1 MNKKVKIFAAF
12 VVIFSIIMCFAG
24 CGSNET
30 NSGATKG
37 KINIEDIA
45 WNIDEGIVDGD
56 RYVLLSYTNNTEY
69 TITDFKITFKEKAGI
84 TEEEKSDFCADI
96 QSDFETSD
104 EDMEEVRS
112 RPISMYAETN
122 RVLNPG
128 ESVSNINCYYYEGYF
143 YLKNI
148 AHYNLVTPDIA
159 TLKYIDEDKIFT
171 V

>member
-12 VVIFSIIMCFAG
+12 VVIFSMIMCFAG

-96 QSDFETSD
+96 GQFRCMPKQTEFLIQ
-104 EDMEEVRS
+104 V
-112 RPISMYAETN
+112 
-122 RVLNPG
+122 
-128 ESVSNINCYYYEGYF
+128 
-143 YLKNI
+143 
-148 AHYNLVTPDIA
+148 NLSQI
-159 TLKYIDEDKIFT
+159 
-171 V
+171 

>member
-12 VVIFSIIMCFAG
+12 AVIFSMIMCFAG

-96 QSDFETSD
+96 QSDFEASD

-112 RPISMYAETN
+112 RPISMHAEAN

-128 ESVSNINCYYYEGYF
+128 
-143 YLKNI
+143 
-148 AHYNLVTPDIA
+148 
-159 TLKYIDEDKIFT
+159 
-171 V
+171 